1 MSLFWLNI
9 ELIAD
14 IYLLADNF
22 VHFGLSKLER
32 WNKKGYIFDPNVFI
46 RF

>member
-9 ELIAD
+9 ALIAG
-14 IYLLADNF
+14 IYHLADKHYAF
-22 VHFGLSKLER
+22 CKLEH